1 MEKKQV
7 RKKAMELKGILI
19 PVLIVAGWLV
29 LYGIILPALG
39 INT

>member
-1 MEKKQV
+1 M
-7 RKKAMELKGILI
+7 MELKGILI

-29 LYGIILPALG
+29 VYGIILPALG

>member
-1 MEKKQV
+1 MDLQN
-7 RKKAMELKGILI
+7 LLI

-29 LYGIILPALG
+29 LYGIMLPLLG